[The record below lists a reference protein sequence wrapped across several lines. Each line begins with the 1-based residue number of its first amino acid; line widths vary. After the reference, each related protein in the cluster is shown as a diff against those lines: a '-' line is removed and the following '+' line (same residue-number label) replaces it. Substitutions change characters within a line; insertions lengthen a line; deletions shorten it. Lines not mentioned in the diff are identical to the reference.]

1 MSDGRGIS
9 NVLESQRQP
18 VLSVK
23 SIPDRVRQ
31 ITAFICVFLF
41 LQVIYLPL
49 QARPAAPQ
57 IQPMKRVVPVPQKT
71 VSQTLTFS
79 ITGPGEAAFSL
90 TIGAAGKI
98 KATASWTGTSGS
110 LALILNGPGQTQYY
124 ARRDGGSPLT
134 LEYEITQELLQKGN
148 GWKLSLVSFQS
159 GVTAAGKIEFQLP
172 AGSSV
177 VQQSGQPA
185 AAFQDKA
192 VTTATP
198 TPSKATTQT
207 VPADKTEPASSST
220 GLATKKPG
228 LKELLGAR
236 KTEEKQ
242 SVQAVETTEDLSP
255 LQKSIES
262 GIQQISRQTTLGG
275 IVVPL
280 FFKYLEEAADNQ
292 RLLRDFYRDSSHK
305 RAQTEADLARLLQ
318 RPVRAY
324 KQIPRE
330 FKTRYLNPAYVDL
343 KKGDRMDLKQL
354 GREVVQK
361 VNPNLERQVKQVV
374 RESFSGKFV
383 LTREQVLAGQKV
395 VPVAGLKK
403 ISGQQRVTRAQVQA
417 SRPAV
422 QSASAIVP
430 RLSARPSETELGS
443 LKQALQQAGVQIP
456 EGLTRGSL
464 VHELMRIA
472 DPGGSLR
479 QIDGRRFETDY
490 YRYLVT
496 LDWFRCLDKNERS
509 NDEPYFG
516 ILTNLPQFDPGD
528 TSYFKF
534 LKDGCLNRTG
544 SYVTRTYGGVKK
556 NTDHGL
562 KGDDRIIFDYLTFNS
577 PASFTIDLWEEDY
590 SKGSVADGLR
600 NAALDIMLRVKDD
613 IKAAIVSQVQAYIA
627 DAILSSSGIS
637 SSGAMQLLDQIF
649 TGNLS
654 LADFQ
659 NLLFNLYSGRAFDA
673 SWYLVYFLF
682 SGGDLMQT
690 LAMVGGGSTVVG
702 AVILGLAIVG
712 PAFSDMISAFSA
724 GDVNTGLINLFKI
737 ITVVPLLVD
746 FFGTIIKSLV
756 DLFYMIMA
764 LIDPDDHL
772 GQRTVV
778 IQQTSANWH
787 NDAKDGAWAPG
798 NLMGAVAVSEAN
810 ANFSRRGYGPTS
822 ANSSLIENNLFWVPG
837 FIIKGGDAE
846 YAVYYE
852 VFREK
857 AGGRTTLGFYFPETP
872 ELNARQFLY
881 RSKSSSGAWWRNVL
895 RVSVMSVNTQETPLV
910 FVTDKKAGKT
920 YTNADLGNS
929 FELEENPGAEY
940 EIWVMKL
947 SAGEMAGYV
956 SIYEGPQVEV
966 VCPKAR
972 GNHGSGA
979 GSPPGSRRT
988 QMK

>member
-1 MSDGRGIS
+1 MSEGRFIPDWH
-9 NVLESQRQP
+9 RQP
-18 VLSVK
+18 ALSVK
-23 SIPDRVRQ
+23 SLPDRLRQ
-31 ITAFICVFLF
+31 ITALICVFLF
-41 LQVIYLPL
+41 LQLIYLPL
-49 QARPAAPQ
+49 QARPARPQ
-57 IQPMKRVVPVPQKT
+57 IQPMKRVIPLNQKT

-79 ITGPGEAAFSL
+79 ITGAGEAAFSL

-134 LEYEITQELLQKGN
+134 LEFDITQELLQKGSS
-148 GWKLSLVSFQS
+148 WKLSLVSFQS

-172 AGSSV
+172 AGSSI

-185 AAFQDKA
+185 AAVQGKA
-192 VTTATP
+192 VSTATP
-198 TPSKATTQT
+198 AQPGATTQT
-207 VPADKTEPASSST
+207 VPADKTESASSKT
-220 GLATKKPG
+220 GLATKKPS

-242 SVQAVETTEDLSP
+242 SVQAVETAEDLSP

-262 GIQQISRQTTLGG
+262 GIQKISQQTPLGG

-292 RLLRDFYRDSSHK
+292 RLLREFYRDSSHK

-343 KKGDRMDLKQL
+343 KKGDRVDLKQL

-374 RESFSGKFV
+374 RESFSGKYV

-422 QSASAIVP
+422 QAASAIVP
-430 RLSARPSETELGS
+430 RLSARPSEMELGS

-456 EGLTRGSL
+456 DGLTRGSL
-464 VHELMRIA
+464 VHDLMRVA

-479 QIDGRRFETDY
+479 QIDGRKFETEY

-496 LDWFRCLDKNERS
+496 LDWFRCLDKNEKS

-528 TSYFKF
+528 PSYFKH
-534 LKDGCLNRTG
+534 LKDGCLNRTD

-562 KGDDRIIFDYLTFNS
+562 RGDDRIIFDYLTFNS

-613 IKAAIVSQVQAYIA
+613 IKAAVISQVQAYIA
-627 DAILSSSGIS
+627 DAVLSSSGIS
-637 SSGAMQLLDQIF
+637 SSGAMQLLDQVF

-654 LADFQ
+654 FADFQ
-659 NLLFNLYSGRAFDA
+659 QLLFNLYSGRAFDA

-682 SGGDLMQT
+682 SGSDLMQT
-690 LAMVGGGSTVVG
+690 LAMIGGGSTVVG

-712 PAFSDMISAFSA
+712 PAFSDMVNAFSA
-724 GDVNTGLINLFKI
+724 GDVNTGLVNLFKI
-737 ITVVPLLVD
+737 ITVVPLLVG
-746 FFGTIIKSLV
+746 FFERIIKSLV

-787 NDAKDGAWAPG
+787 NDAKDGEWAPG
-798 NLMGAVAVSEAN
+798 NLMGAVSVNEAN
-810 ANFSRRGYGPTS
+810 ANFARRGYGPTA

-837 FIIKGGDAE
+837 FQIKGGDAE

-872 ELNARQFLY
+872 ALNARQFLY
-881 RSKSSSGAWWRNVL
+881 RSKSSPNAWWRNLL

-929 FELEENPGAEY
+929 FELEENPGSEY

-956 SIYEGPQVEV
+956 AIYEGPQVEV
-966 VCPKAR
+966 VCPKAK
-972 GNHGSGA
+972 GNGGSGA
-979 GSPPGSRRT
+979 GMPPGSRRT